1 MPAVG
6 LPQTLC
12 SELCN
17 QCAAVA
23 VESTSCAAGCKY
35 FSRVRAPCLAS
46 LCLAPLFFSRAVVRP
61 PVRQRK
67 ESSRCTGLEVRLG
80 FLFPEGFA
88 VTDLPS
94 HALESITGCTYAPQH
109 IKIEPHAHAHTA
121 NFRVTH
127 CFSFFSLERRTPP
140 NMQLTSIS
148 GILSSVHEGVI
159 SEHAAR
165 RESRTPGR
173 LSQGLQAVYPAAFWT
188 PWNNFDSGDEPRW
201 AARSSAGD
209 PLWSQSLGRGAS
221 TAPKK
226 KKSVLNTSLT
236 YRCCHWRAAPC
247 AAGCAAKLCSQLCRQ
262 QCSLG
267 PEVEG
272 CREKYFDSLLE
283 KYIIITRN
291 PRASGALKVSS
302 LSFLRCSSSA
312 TCTRPAGCS
321 ARFGAE
327 YSASEP
333 FGGFEGTA
341 EGNETLPRI
350 GFRTSMRKPVVK
362 IYRQSAR
369 EKRDPEKKKGE
380 REPER

>member
-1 MPAVG
+1 MRRCARGGRRLSQRVRREFFRPSWQSEANVPAVG

-46 LCLAPLFFSRAVVRP
+46 LCLAPFFFSRAVVRP

-140 NMQLTSIS
+140 NI
-148 GILSSVHEGVI
+148 
-159 SEHAAR
+159 
-165 RESRTPGR
+165 
-173 LSQGLQAVYPAAFWT
+173 
-188 PWNNFDSGDEPRW
+188 
-201 AARSSAGD
+201 
-209 PLWSQSLGRGAS
+209 
-221 TAPKK
+221 
-226 KKSVLNTSLT
+226 
-236 YRCCHWRAAPC
+236 
-247 AAGCAAKLCSQLCRQ
+247 
-262 QCSLG
+262 
-267 PEVEG
+267 
-272 CREKYFDSLLE
+272 
-283 KYIIITRN
+283 
-291 PRASGALKVSS
+291 
-302 LSFLRCSSSA
+302 
-312 TCTRPAGCS
+312 
-321 ARFGAE
+321 
-327 YSASEP
+327 
-333 FGGFEGTA
+333 
-341 EGNETLPRI
+341 
-350 GFRTSMRKPVVK
+350 
-362 IYRQSAR
+362 
-369 EKRDPEKKKGE
+369 
-380 REPER
+380 